1 MTVLGLTRYLE
12 MACIN
17 AECDDCG
24 HTWFAE
30 VCTDLGAHDFV
41 YPEEQFCST
50 CGQPGGDA

>member
-17 AECDDCG
+17 AVCDDCG

-30 VCTDLGAHDFV
+30 VCTDNGAYDFV

-50 CGQPGGDA
+50 CGQAGADA

>member
-1 MTVLGLTRYLE
+1 VTLGLTTYSE
-12 MACIN
+12 MVCTN
-17 AECDDCG
+17 GECDDCG